1 MNALSDIFS
10 SCEPEQS
17 GLAKP
22 EIQKI
27 SKETIMTRLISRLPT
42 LMSAIIMLLACL
54 FLNSGTALGQ
64 ATSTGTV
71 VGVATDPT
79 GAVVQ
84 EAAIVLTDTATG
96 TKRTTITN
104 KDGAYVLMNVPPA
117 TYNISCTKS
126 GFEVDQINGEIVSVG
141 TQTTAN
147 FSMIV
152 GSQSTVV
159 EVQAAASDLQ
169 TINATIGDTV
179 NPLMMQSLPSVARD
193 VSTFATLQPGVT
205 PGGSVAGTVTD
216 QAVFQ
221 LDGGNN
227 SSDMDGSMLNYTG
240 AFGGNTSGVTS
251 IGAGSS
257 GVMPMPQDS
266 IEEFKVATSG
276 QTADFNN
283 SSGMQAQVVTKRGTN
298 HWHGTVYE
306 YYLDSNIGANTWQN
320 NFPTVKGGTTY
331 TPKPSNHYN
340 RFGAAAGGPVP
351 PSFLGGKTYLFAN
364 YEGFRFPNS
373 ATYER
378 AVPSASMMQGTVS
391 FANSA
396 GVLTA
401 YNLGTLDPRHV
412 GISPTVAKM
421 WSTQLPAGNDPGCTL
436 IAGARCDGVNTI
448 GYKANLA
455 IPQKSDFGVARL
467 DHDFGSK
474 WHFMTSYRYFKL
486 TKATN
491 NQVDI
496 GGVLGGKIGVPTA
509 LANRPQDPWYFVTG
523 LTTNIS
529 STFTNDFHYSYLRNV
544 WSWNDANAP
553 AQLSGLGGVLE
564 PFGEFSTTV
573 LAPYNV
579 DTQDIRTRFW
589 DGHDHFIRDDLTKL
603 KGNHL
608 VQFGGQYQHNFN
620 FHQRTDNGGGINF
633 TTTYQLGDSS
643 GGGLVNLSGLAA
655 AGVPT
660 SSTTNARIIDAVLG
674 IVTDSQTAYTRSGN
688 NLTLNPPLTPAQDQA
703 TIPYY
708 NLYAS
713 DTWHI
718 KPSLTINY
726 GLGWALEMPPVEKT
740 GKQVVLVDAADAP
753 VKAVD
758 YLAAR
763 KAAALIGQVY
773 NPQLG
778 FALVGNVGSGLKYP
792 YNPFYAA
799 FSPRVSAAWNPHFS
813 GDTFMGRIFG
823 QDATVIR
830 GGYGRVY
837 GRLNG
842 VGLVLTPLLGPGL
855 IQAVQCRTALSNGTC
870 GSVNPTDSTAF
881 RIGVDGNSAPLAAA
895 TQTLPQPLYPGYNGA
910 ATATSA
916 TLDPSFRPNDAD
928 SFNLTVQ
935 RQITRKMLIEV
946 GYIGRIIH
954 HEFEPLNINT
964 VPYMMSQGGQS
975 FASAYAAVETAW
987 GCATSAGLCSHNTT
1001 LATTGTTKIYP
1012 AVAPQAFFETSL
1024 APTGYCAGY
1033 ANCTTAVVQK
1043 EASRFGNQQ
1052 VFNLWSDLDNG
1063 GFNFARTMQ
1072 GTPIP
1077 GQTQFGANGQLGS
1090 GAGLTTS
1097 MGYGNYNA
1105 GFVTFKTTDYHGLT
1119 LQENFTWSKA
1129 LGTGA
1134 EAQATSSFTVND
1146 AFDLNKSYGVQP
1158 FNQKFI
1164 FNTFLVYQTP
1174 WYKNQ
1179 SSLVGRAAGGWTFSP
1194 IFTAGTGQPITCVT
1208 FGGAQA
1214 FGSADDLN
1222 YTNTEQCI
1230 FTSQYTGGY
1239 HTYRNVTGGVD
1250 PNGIKIGSA
1259 VAAPGPG
1266 SVNMFANPVS
1276 VYGQVRPAIL
1286 GIDTKNPGSGP
1297 ISGLPYWN
1305 MDMGIHKNVKIWE
1318 SASLQFSGVIT
1329 NIFNH
1334 NVFSNPGFS
1343 LATPA
1348 SFGVV
1353 TSQGNNPR
1361 SIEMGVRA
1369 NF

>member
-1 MNALSDIFS
+1 
-10 SCEPEQS
+10 
-17 GLAKP
+17 
-22 EIQKI
+22 
-27 SKETIMTRLISRLPT
+27 MTRPIFRFQT
-42 LMSAIIMLLACL
+42 LMVVITMLLASL
-54 FLNSGTALGQ
+54 FLNTGTVFGQ

-84 EAAIVLTDTATG
+84 DATILLTDTATG
-96 TKRTTITN
+96 AKRTTVTN
-104 KDGAYVLMNVPPA
+104 KDGAYVVMDVPPA

-141 TQTTAN
+141 SQTTAN
-147 FSMIV
+147 FSMVV

-169 TINATIGDTV
+169 TMNATIGDTV
-179 NPLMMQSLPSVARD
+179 SPLMITSLPSVARD

-240 AFGGNTSGVTS
+240 AFGGNTSGVSS

-283 SSGMQAQVVTKRGTN
+283 SSGMQAQVVTKRGGN

-306 YYLDSNIGANTWQN
+306 YYLDSNIGANSWQN

-340 RFGAAAGGPVP
+340 RFGAAAGGPIGP
-351 PSFLGGKTYLFAN
+351 TFLWGKTYFFAN

-378 AVPSASMMQGTVS
+378 AVPSPTLLQGIVT
-391 FANSA
+391 FPNAA
-396 GVLTA
+396 GVETQ
-401 YNLGTLDPRHV
+401 YNLKSVDPR
-412 GISPTVAKM
+412 GIGLNPTVAKM
-421 WSTQLPAGNDPGCTL
+421 WTTQLPAGNDPGCTL
-436 IAGARCDGVNTI
+436 IAGARCDSFNTI
-448 GYKANLA
+448 GYKANIGIA
-455 IPQKSDFGVARL
+455 QKSDFGVARL

-486 TKATN
+486 TKATT

-496 GGVLGGKIGVPTA
+496 GGVLGGAIGVPTA
-509 LANRPQDPWYFVTG
+509 LANRPQDPWYFVAG

-553 AQLSGLGGVLE
+553 AQLSGLGGALE

-589 DGHDHFIRDDLTKL
+589 DGHDHFLRDDLTKL

-608 VQFGGQYQHNFN
+608 VQFGGQFQHNFN

-643 GGGLVNLSGLAA
+643 GGGLVSLTGVAG
-655 AGVPT
+655 AGVPV
-660 SSTTNARIIDAVLG
+660 SSTTNARIIDAALG
-674 IVTDSQTAYTRSGN
+674 IVTDSQVAYTRSGN
-688 NLTLNPPLTPAQDQA
+688 NLSLNAPLTPAQDQA

-708 NLYAS
+708 NLYVS

-740 GKQVVLVDAADAP
+740 GKQVVLVDEADEP
-753 VKAVD
+753 IKTSD
-758 YLAAR
+758 FLAAR
-763 KAAALIGQVY
+763 QAAALKGQVY
-773 NPQLG
+773 NPQVG

-792 YNPFYAA
+792 YNPFYAS
-799 FSPRVSAAWNPHFS
+799 FSPRIAVAWNPHFS
-813 GDTFMGRIFG
+813 NDSFMGRVFG
-823 QDATVIR
+823 TDGSVIR

-870 GSVNPTDSTAF
+870 GSSNPNDTTAF
-881 RIGVDGNSAPLAAA
+881 RIGVDGNTAPLTAASA
-895 TQTLPQPLYPGYNGA
+895 TLPQPLYPGFNGA
-910 ATATSA
+910 ATASSA

-928 SFNLTVQ
+928 SFNLTIQ
-935 RQITRKMLIEV
+935 RQINRKMLIEV

-954 HEFEPLNINT
+954 HEFQPYNLNT
-964 VPYMMSQGGQS
+964 VPYMMSLGGQS
-975 FASAYAAVETAW
+975 FASAYAAIETAF
-987 GCATSAGLCSHNTT
+987 GCATSAGLCS
-1001 LATTGTTKIYP
+1001 ATTARATAKTPVYP
-1012 AVAPQAFFETSL
+1012 AVSPQAFFETAL
-1024 APTGYCAGY
+1024 AGTGYCAGY

-1043 EASRFGNQQ
+1043 EASHLGNQQ

-1063 GFNFARTMQ
+1063 GFNFARSME

-1090 GAGLTTS
+1090 GAGLTAST
-1097 MGYGNYNA
+1097 GYGNYNA
-1105 GFVTFKTTDYHGLT
+1105 GFVTFKTTDFRGLT
-1119 LQENFTWSKA
+1119 LQENFTYSKA

-1134 EAQATSSFTVND
+1134 EAQATSEYTPND
-1146 AFDLNKSYGVQP
+1146 AFDLGKSYGVQQ

-1179 SSLVGRAAGGWTFSP
+1179 SSLLGRVAGGWTFSP
-1194 IFTAGTGQPITCVT
+1194 IFTAGTGQPLNCTT
-1208 FGGAQA
+1208 FSGAQA
-1214 FGSADDLN
+1214 FGGADDLN
-1222 YTNTEQCI
+1222 YAATEQCI

-1239 HTYRNVTGGVD
+1239 QTHRGITGGVD
-1250 PNGIKIGSA
+1250 PNGIKVGTT
-1259 VAAPGPG
+1259 VAGPGPA
-1266 SVNMFANPVS
+1266 SVSMFSNPVA

-1286 GIDTKNPGSGP
+1286 GIDNRDSGNGP

-1305 MDMGIHKNVKIWE
+1305 MDMQIKKNVKIWE
-1318 SASLQFSGVIT
+1318 STGLEFSGVIT

-1353 TSQGNNPR
+1353 TSQGNSPR

>member
-1 MNALSDIFS
+1 
-10 SCEPEQS
+10 
-17 GLAKP
+17 
-22 EIQKI
+22 
-27 SKETIMTRLISRLPT
+27 MTRPIFRFQT
-42 LMSAIIMLLACL
+42 LMVVITMLLASL
-54 FLNSGTALGQ
+54 FLNTGTVFGQ

-84 EAAIVLTDTATG
+84 DATILLTDTATG
-96 TKRTTITN
+96 AKRTTITN
-104 KDGAYVLMNVPPA
+104 KDGAYVVMDVPPA

-141 TQTTAN
+141 SQTTAN
-147 FSMIV
+147 FSMVV

-169 TINATIGDTV
+169 TMNATIGDTV
-179 NPLMMQSLPSVARD
+179 NPLMITSLPSVARD

-240 AFGGNTSGVTS
+240 AFGGNTSGVSS

-283 SSGMQAQVVTKRGTN
+283 SSGMQAQVVTKRGGN

-306 YYLDSNIGANTWQN
+306 YYLDSNIGANSWQN

-340 RFGAAAGGPVP
+340 RFGAAAGGPIGP
-351 PSFLGGKTYLFAN
+351 TFLWGKTYFFAN

-378 AVPSASMMQGTVS
+378 AVPSPTLLQGIVT
-391 FANSA
+391 FPNAA
-396 GVLTA
+396 GVETQ
-401 YNLGTLDPRHV
+401 YNLKSVDPR
-412 GISPTVAKM
+412 GIGLNPTVAKM
-421 WSTQLPAGNDPGCTL
+421 WTTQLPAGNDPGCTL
-436 IAGARCDGVNTI
+436 IAGARCDSFNTI
-448 GYKANLA
+448 GYKANIGIA
-455 IPQKSDFGVARL
+455 QKSDFGVARL

-486 TKATN
+486 TKATT

-496 GGVLGGKIGVPTA
+496 GGVLGGAIGVPTA
-509 LANRPQDPWYFVTG
+509 LANRPQDPWYFVAG

-553 AQLSGLGGVLE
+553 AQLSGLGGALE

-589 DGHDHFIRDDLTKL
+589 DGHDHFLRDDLTKL

-608 VQFGGQYQHNFN
+608 VQFGGQFQHNYN

-643 GGGLVNLSGLAA
+643 GGGLVSLTGVAG
-655 AGVPT
+655 AGVPV
-660 SSTTNARIIDAVLG
+660 SSTTNARIIDAALG
-674 IVTDSQTAYTRSGN
+674 IVTDSQVAYTRSGN
-688 NLTLNPPLTPAQDQA
+688 NLSLNAPLTPAQDQA

-708 NLYAS
+708 NLYVS

-740 GKQVVLVDAADAP
+740 GKQVVLVDEADEPIKTA
-753 VKAVD
+753 D
-758 YLAAR
+758 FLAAR
-763 KAAALIGQVY
+763 QAAALKGQVY
-773 NPQLG
+773 NPQVG

-792 YNPFYAA
+792 YNPFYAS
-799 FSPRVSAAWNPHFS
+799 FSPRIAVAWNPHFS
-813 GDTFMGRIFG
+813 NDSFMGRVFG
-823 QDATVIR
+823 TDGSVIR

-870 GSVNPTDSTAF
+870 GSSNPNDSTAF
-881 RIGVDGNSAPLAAA
+881 RIGVDGNTAPLTAASA
-895 TQTLPQPLYPGYNGA
+895 TLPQPLYPGFNGA
-910 ATATSA
+910 ATASSA

-928 SFNLTVQ
+928 SFNLTIQ
-935 RQITRKMLIEV
+935 RQINRKMLVEV

-954 HEFEPLNINT
+954 HEFQPYNLNT
-964 VPYMMSQGGQS
+964 VPYMMSLGGQS
-975 FASAYAAVETAW
+975 FASAYAAIETAF
-987 GCATSAGLCSHNTT
+987 GCATSAGLCS
-1001 LATTGTTKIYP
+1001 ATTAKATAKTPVYP
-1012 AVAPQAFFETSL
+1012 AVSPQAFFETAL
-1024 APTGYCAGY
+1024 AGTGYCAGY

-1043 EASRFGNQQ
+1043 EASHLGNQQ

-1063 GFNFARTMQ
+1063 GFNFARSME

-1090 GAGLTTS
+1090 GAGLTAST
-1097 MGYGNYNA
+1097 GYGNYNA
-1105 GFVTFKTTDYHGLT
+1105 GFVTFKTTDFRGLT
-1119 LQENFTWSKA
+1119 LQENFTYSKA

-1134 EAQATSSFTVND
+1134 EAQATSEYTPND
-1146 AFDLNKSYGVQP
+1146 AFDLGKSYGVQQ

-1179 SSLVGRAAGGWTFSP
+1179 SSLLGRVAGGWTFSP
-1194 IFTAGTGQPITCVT
+1194 IFTAGTGQPLNCTT
-1208 FGGAQA
+1208 FSGAQA
-1214 FGSADDLN
+1214 FGGADDLN
-1222 YTNTEQCI
+1222 YAATEQCI

-1239 HTYRNVTGGVD
+1239 QTHRGVTGGVD
-1250 PNGIKIGSA
+1250 PNGIKVGTT
-1259 VAAPGPG
+1259 VAGPGPA
-1266 SVNMFANPVS
+1266 SVSMFSNPVA
-1276 VYGQVRPAIL
+1276 VWGQVRPAIL
-1286 GIDTKNPGSGP
+1286 GIDNRDSGNGP

-1318 SASLQFSGVIT
+1318 STSLAFSGVIT

-1343 LATPA
+1343 LATPG
-1348 SFGVV
+1348 SFGAV
-1353 TSQGNNPR
+1353 TSQGNSPR

>member
-1 MNALSDIFS
+1 
-10 SCEPEQS
+10 
-17 GLAKP
+17 
-22 EIQKI
+22 
-27 SKETIMTRLISRLPT
+27 MTRLTSLSRT
-42 LMSAIIMLLACL
+42 LTVVITLVLASVS
-54 FLNSGTALGQ
+54 LNIETAFGQ

-84 EAAIVLTDTATG
+84 DAVIVLTDTATG
-96 TKRTTITN
+96 AKRTTITN

-117 TYNISCTKS
+117 TYNVSCTKS
-126 GFEVDQINGEIVSVG
+126 GFEMDQINGETVSVG
-141 TQTTAN
+141 SQTTAN
-147 FSMIV
+147 FSMVV

-169 TINATIGDTV
+169 TMNATIGDTV
-179 NPLMMQSLPSVARD
+179 SPLMITALPSVARD

-240 AFGGNTSGVTS
+240 AFGGNTSGLTS

-266 IEEFKVATSG
+266 IQEFKVATSG

-283 SSGMQAQVVTKRGTN
+283 SSGMQAQVITKRGGN

-320 NFPTVKGGTTY
+320 NFPTVPGGTTY

-340 RFGAAAGGPVP
+340 RFGAAAGGPVLP
-351 PSFLGGKTYLFAN
+351 TYLGGKTYFFAN

-378 AVPSASMMQGTVS
+378 AVPSPNMRLGIVNFNGT
-391 FANSA
+391 N
-396 GVLTA
+396 
-401 YNLGTLDPRHV
+401 YNLKNFDPR
-412 GISPTVAKM
+412 GIGINPTVAQM
-421 WSTQLPAGNDPGCTL
+421 WNTQLPPGNDPGCTL
-436 IAGARCDGVNTI
+436 IAGARCDSVNTI
-448 GYKANLA
+448 GYKANVA
-455 IPQKSDFGVARL
+455 IAQKSDFGVARL

-486 TKATN
+486 AKATT

-496 GGVLGGKIGVPTA
+496 GGVLGGKLGTPTA
-509 LANRPQDPWYFVTG
+509 LANRPQDPWYFVAG
-523 LTTNIS
+523 LTTNIN
-529 STFTNDFHYSYLRNV
+529 STWTNDFHYSYLRNV
-544 WSWNDANAP
+544 WSWNDSNAP
-553 AQLSGLGGVLE
+553 AQLPNLGGVLE

-589 DGHDHFIRDDLTKL
+589 DGHDHFLRDDVTKL

-643 GGGLVNLSGLAA
+643 GGGLVNLSGLQA
-655 AGVPT
+655 AGVPAT
-660 SSTTNARIIDAVLG
+660 GTTNTRIIDAVLG
-674 IVTDSQTAYTRSGN
+674 IVTDSQVAYTRSGN
-688 NLTLNPPLTPAQDQA
+688 NLTLNAPLTPAQDQA

-740 GKQVVLVDAADAP
+740 GKQVVLVDAADEPIKTA
-753 VKAVD
+753 D

-763 KAAALIGQVY
+763 QAAALKGQVY
-773 NPQLG
+773 NPQVG

-792 YNPFYAA
+792 YNPFYAS
-799 FSPRVSAAWNPHFS
+799 FSPRIAVAWNPHFS
-813 GDTFMGRIFG
+813 NDSFMGRVFG
-823 QDATVIR
+823 TDATVIR

-855 IQAVQCRTALSNGTC
+855 IQAVQCRTAMKDGTC
-870 GSVNPTDSTAF
+870 GSSNPTDSTAF
-881 RIGVDGNSAPLAAA
+881 RIGVDGNTAPLAVA

-935 RQITRKMLIEV
+935 RQINRKMLIEV

-954 HEFEPLNINT
+954 HEFQPISLNT
-964 VPYMMSQGGQS
+964 VPYMMSLGGQS
-975 FASAYAAVETAW
+975 FASAYAAAETAF
-987 GCATSAGLCSHNTT
+987 GCATSAGLCS
-1001 LATTGTTKIYP
+1001 ATTTAATAKTPVYP
-1012 AVAPQAFFETSL
+1012 AVSPQAFFETAL
-1024 APTGYCAGY
+1024 AGTGYCNGY
-1033 ANCTTAVVQK
+1033 ANCTTAVVHK
-1043 EASRFGNQQ
+1043 EASHLGNQQ

-1063 GFNFARTMQ
+1063 GFNFARSMQ

-1077 GQTQFGANGQLGS
+1077 GQASGGNGQLGS
-1090 GAGLTTS
+1090 GSGLTTS
-1097 MGYGNYNA
+1097 TGYGNYNA
-1105 GFVTFKTTDYHGLT
+1105 GFVTFKTTDFRGLT

-1134 EAQATSSFTVND
+1134 EAQATSSYTPND
-1146 AFDLNKSYGVQP
+1146 AFDLGKSYGVQT

-1164 FNTFLVYQTP
+1164 FNTFLVYETP

-1179 SSLVGRAAGGWTFSP
+1179 ATLLGRVAGGWTVSP

-1208 FGGAQA
+1208 PSGAQA
-1214 FGSADDLN
+1214 FGGADDLN
-1222 YTNTEQCI
+1222 FTTTEQCI
-1230 FTSQYTGGY
+1230 FTSSYTGGY
-1239 HTYRNVTGGVD
+1239 HTHRGVTGGLD
-1250 PNGIKIGSA
+1250 PNGIKVGTS
-1259 VAAPGPG
+1259 VAGPGPA
-1266 SVNMFANPVS
+1266 SVNMFSNPIA

-1286 GIDTKNPGSGP
+1286 GIDQRDSGNGP

-1318 SASLQFSGVIT
+1318 STSLAFSGVIT

>member
-1 MNALSDIFS
+1 
-10 SCEPEQS
+10 
-17 GLAKP
+17 
-22 EIQKI
+22 
-27 SKETIMTRLISRLPT
+27 
-42 LMSAIIMLLACL
+42 MLLASV
-54 FLNSGTALGQ
+54 FLNVRPAFAQ

-71 VGVATDPT
+71 TGVATDAT
-79 GAVVQ
+79 GAVIAD
-84 EAAIVLTDTATG
+84 AAITMTDTVNG
-96 TKRTTITN
+96 TKRTTTTN
-104 KDGAYVLMNVPPA
+104 KDGQYVLVNVPPA
-117 TYNISCTKS
+117 TYNITCTKA
-126 GFEVDQINGEIVSVG
+126 GFQVDQIVGQAVSVG

-147 FSMIV
+147 FSMVV
-152 GSQSTVV
+152 GSQTTVV

-169 TINATIGDTV
+169 TMNATIGDTV
-179 NPLMMQSLPSVARD
+179 NPLEITSLPSVARD

-240 AFGGNTSGVTS
+240 AFGGNTSGVTA

-266 IEEFKVATSG
+266 VEEFKVATSG

-283 SSGMQAQVVTKRGTN
+283 SSGMQVQVVTKRGTN
-298 HWHGTVYE
+298 TWHGTVYE

-320 NFPTVKGGTTY
+320 NHPTVVWGTTY
-331 TPKPSNHYN
+331 TAKPSNHYN
-340 RFGAAAGGPVP
+340 RFGAAAGGPIAP
-351 PSFLGGKTYLFAN
+351 PLLGGKTYFFAN

-378 AVPSASMMQGTVS
+378 AVPSPLMLAGNVS
-391 FANSA
+391 FLNSA
-396 GVLTA
+396 GVQTV
-401 YNLGTLDPRHV
+401 YNLKTVDPR
-412 GISPTVAKM
+412 GIGLNPTVAKM
-421 WSTQLPAGNDPGCTL
+421 WSTQLPAGNDTSCAG

-448 GYKANLA
+448 GYRANVA

-486 TKATN
+486 INTTT

-496 GGVLGGKIGVPTA
+496 GGVLGGKLGTPTA
-509 LANRPQDPWYFVTG
+509 LAARPQDPWYFVAG

-529 STFTNDFHYSYLRNV
+529 STFTNDLHYSYLRNV

-553 AQLSGLGGVLE
+553 AQLSGLGGALE

-573 LAPYNV
+573 LSPYNV

-589 DGHDHFIRDDLTKL
+589 DGHDHFVRDDLTKL

-643 GGGLVNLSGLAA
+643 GGGLVALTGLQA
-655 AGVPT
+655 AGVPAT
-660 SSTTNARIIDAVLG
+660 GTTNTRILDAALG
-674 IVTDSQTAYTRSGN
+674 IVTDSQVAYTRSGN
-688 NLTLNPPLTPAQDQA
+688 NLSLNAPLTPAQDQA

-718 KPSLTINY
+718 KPNLTINY

-740 GKQVVLVDAADAP
+740 GKQVVLVDSADEP
-753 VKAVD
+753 IKTLD
-758 YLAAR
+758 FLAAR
-763 KAAALIGQVY
+763 KAAALNGQVY
-773 NPQLG
+773 NPEVG
-778 FALVGNVGSGLKYP
+778 FALVGNVGNGLKYP
-792 YNPFYAA
+792 YNPFYGA
-799 FSPRVSAAWNPHFS
+799 FSPRISAAWNPHFS
-813 GDTFMGRIFG
+813 NDSFMARIFG
-823 QDATVIR
+823 TDATVIR

-855 IQAVQCRTALSNGTC
+855 IQAVQCRTANMNGTC
-870 GSVNPTDSTAF
+870 ASTNPTDSNAF
-881 RIGVDGNSAPLAAA
+881 RIGVDGSSAPLTAASA
-895 TQTLPQPLYPGYNGA
+895 TLPQPLYPGYNGA
-910 ATATSA
+910 ATASSA
-916 TLDPSFRPNDAD
+916 TLDPNFRPNVAD

-935 RQITRKMLIEV
+935 RQINRKMLIEV
-946 GYIGRIIH
+946 GYIGRLIH
-954 HEFEPLNINT
+954 NEFQPYNLNT
-964 VPYMMSQGGQS
+964 VPYMMSLGGQS
-975 FASAYAAVETAW
+975 FASAYAAVETAF
-987 GCATSAGLCSHNTT
+987 GCATSAGLCS
-1001 LATTGTTKIYP
+1001 ATTGAATAKVPVYP
-1012 AVAPQAFFETSL
+1012 TVSPQAFFETAL
-1024 APTGYCAGY
+1024 AGTGYCTGF
-1033 ANCTTAVVQK
+1033 ANCTTAVVHKQ
-1043 EASRFGNQQ
+1043 ASAFGNQQ
-1052 VFNLWSDLDNG
+1052 VFNLWSALDNG
-1063 GFNFARTMQ
+1063 GFNFARSME

-1077 GQTQFGANGQLGS
+1077 GGGVGANGQLGS
-1090 GAGLTTS
+1090 GAGLSAST
-1097 MGYGNYNA
+1097 GYGNYNA
-1105 GFVTFKTTDYHGLT
+1105 GFITFKTTDWHGLT
-1119 LQENFTWSKA
+1119 LQENFTYSKA

-1134 EAQATSSFTVND
+1134 EAQATSEYTPND
-1146 AFDLNKSYGVQP
+1146 AFDLGKSYGVQD

-1179 SSLVGRAAGGWTFSP
+1179 SSLLGRAAGGWTFSP
-1194 IFTAGTGQPITCVT
+1194 IFTAGTGQPLVCTT
-1208 FGGAQA
+1208 FSGAQA
-1214 FGSADDLN
+1214 FGGADDLN
-1222 YTNTEQCI
+1222 YAATEQCI
-1230 FTSQYTGGY
+1230 FTSTYTGGY
-1239 HTYRNVTGGVD
+1239 QTHRGVTGGTD
-1250 PNGIKIGSA
+1250 PNGIKVGTT

-1266 SVNMFANPVS
+1266 SVNMFSNPVA

-1286 GIDTKNPGSGP
+1286 GIDNRDSGNGP

-1318 SASLQFSGVIT
+1318 HTSLAFSGVIT

-1343 LATPA
+1343 IATPG

-1353 TSQGNNPR
+1353 TSQGNKPR
-1361 SIEMGVRA
+1361 QIEMGLRA
-1369 NF
+1369 SF

>member
-1 MNALSDIFS
+1 
-10 SCEPEQS
+10 
-17 GLAKP
+17 
-22 EIQKI
+22 
-27 SKETIMTRLISRLPT
+27 MTRLISRLQLT
-42 LMSAIIMLLACL
+42 VAITMLLASV
-54 FLNSGTALGQ
+54 FLSIGIAFGQ

-71 VGVATDPT
+71 VGVATDAT

-84 EAAIVLTDTATG
+84 DATVALTDAALG
-96 TKRTTITN
+96 TKRTTVTN
-104 KDGAYVLMNVPPA
+104 KNGQYVLVNVPPG

-126 GFEVDQINGEIVSVG
+126 GFQVDQINGETVSVG

-147 FSMIV
+147 FSMTV

-179 NPLMMQSLPSVARD
+179 NPLMISALPSVARD

-205 PGGSVAGTVTD
+205 PNGSVAGTVTD

-227 SSDMDGSMLNYTG
+227 SSDMDGSMRNYTG
-240 AFGGNTSGVTS
+240 AFGGNTSGVSS
-251 IGAGSS
+251 IGNGSS

-266 IEEFKVATSG
+266 VEEFKVATAG

-283 SSGMQAQVVTKRGTN
+283 SSGMQAQVVTKRGGN

-306 YYLDSNIGANTWQN
+306 YYLDSNIGANTWSN
-320 NFPTVKGGTTY
+320 NLTH

-340 RFGAAAGGPVP
+340 RFGAAAGGPIL
-351 PSFLGGKTYLFAN
+351 PSYLGGRTYFFAN

-378 AVPSASMMQGTVS
+378 AVPSANMRLGIVN
-391 FANSA
+391 FN
-396 GVLTA
+396 GKN
-401 YNLGTLDPRHV
+401 YNLNTLDPR
-412 GISPTVAKM
+412 GIGINPVVAKM
-421 WSTQLPAGNDPGCTL
+421 WNTQLPAGNDTACSG
-436 IAGARCDGVNTI
+436 ISGARCDGVNTI
-448 GYKANLA
+448 GYKANIA

-467 DHDFGSK
+467 DHDFGAK

-486 TKATN
+486 TKATT

-496 GGVLGGKIGVPTA
+496 GGVLGGKIGVPNA
-509 LANRPQDPWYFVTG
+509 LASRPQDPWYFVAG

-544 WSWNDANAP
+544 WSWDDSNAP
-553 AQLSGLGGVLE
+553 AQLSGLGGALE
-564 PFGEFSTTV
+564 PFGEYSTTV
-573 LAPYNV
+573 LSPYNV
-579 DTQDIRTRFW
+579 DTQNVRTRFW

-643 GGGLVNLSGLAA
+643 GGGLVSLPGLAA

-688 NLTLNPPLTPAQDQA
+688 SLTLNAPLTPAQDQA

-740 GKQVVLVDAADAP
+740 GKQVVLVDGADEPIKSA
-753 VKAVD
+753 D
-758 YLAAR
+758 FLAAR
-763 KAAALIGQVY
+763 KAAALNGQVY
-773 NPQLG
+773 NPQVG
-778 FALVGNVGSGLKYP
+778 FALVGNVGNGLKYP

-799 FSPRVSAAWNPHFS
+799 FSPRISAAWNPHFS
-813 GDTFMGRIFG
+813 NDSFMGRVFG

-855 IQAVQCRTALSNGTC
+855 IQAVQCRTAMKNGTC
-870 GSVNPTDSTAF
+870 GSSNPTDSTAF

-895 TQTLPQPLYPGYNGA
+895 TPTLPQPLYPGYNGA

-928 SFNLTVQ
+928 SFNLTIQ
-935 RQITRKMLIEV
+935 RQINRKMLIEV
-946 GYIGRIIH
+946 GYIGRLIH
-954 HEFEPLNINT
+954 HEFQPTSINV
-964 VPYMMSQGGQS
+964 VPYMMSLGGQS
-975 FASAYAAVETAW
+975 FASAYAAIETAW
-987 GCATSAGLCSHNTT
+987 GCATSAGLCS
-1001 LATTGTTKIYP
+1001 ATTTRATAKTPVYP
-1012 AVAPQAFFETSL
+1012 AVSPQAFFETAL
-1024 APTGYCAGY
+1024 AGTGYCSGY
-1033 ANCTTAVVQK
+1033 ANCTTAVVHK
-1043 EASRFGNQQ
+1043 EASHLGNQQ

-1063 GFNFARTMQ
+1063 GFNFARSMQ

-1077 GQTQFGANGQLGS
+1077 GQTLGGNGQLGS
-1090 GAGLTTS
+1090 GAGLTAST
-1097 MGYGNYNA
+1097 GYGNYNA
-1105 GFVTFKTTDYHGLT
+1105 GFVTFKTTGFYGLT
-1119 LQENFTWSKA
+1119 LQENFTYSKA

-1134 EAQATSSFTVND
+1134 YAQASSSYTPND

-1158 FNQKFI
+1158 FNQKFL

-1179 SSLVGRAAGGWTFSP
+1179 SSLLGRAAGGWTISP
-1194 IFTAGTGQPITCVT
+1194 IFTAGTGQPITCTT
-1208 FGGAQA
+1208 FGSSQA
-1214 FGSADDLN
+1214 FGGADDLN
-1222 YTNTEQCI
+1222 FSGTEQCV

-1239 HTYRNVTGGVD
+1239 HTNRKVAGGLD
-1250 PNGIKIGSA
+1250 PNGIKVGTA
-1259 VAAPGPG
+1259 VAGPG
-1266 SVNMFANPVS
+1266 AASVNMFSNPIA

-1318 SASLQFSGVIT
+1318 STSLEFSGVIT

-1343 LATPA
+1343 LATPG
-1348 SFGVV
+1348 SFGVI
-1353 TSQGNNPR
+1353 TSQGNSPR

>member
-1 MNALSDIFS
+1 
-10 SCEPEQS
+10 
-17 GLAKP
+17 
-22 EIQKI
+22 
-27 SKETIMTRLISRLPT
+27 MTRPIFRFQT
-42 LMSAIIMLLACL
+42 LMVVITMLLASL
-54 FLNSGTALGQ
+54 FLNTGTVFGQ

-84 EAAIVLTDTATG
+84 DATILLTDTATG
-96 TKRTTITN
+96 AKRTTITN
-104 KDGAYVLMNVPPA
+104 KDGAYVVMDVPPA

-141 TQTTAN
+141 SQTTAN
-147 FSMIV
+147 FSMVV

-169 TINATIGDTV
+169 TMNATIGDTV
-179 NPLMMQSLPSVARD
+179 NPLMITSLPSVARD

-240 AFGGNTSGVTS
+240 AFGGNTSGVSS

-283 SSGMQAQVVTKRGTN
+283 SSGMQAQVVTKRGGN
-298 HWHGTVYE
+298 RWHGTVYE
-306 YYLDSNIGANTWQN
+306 YYLDSNIGANSWQN

-340 RFGAAAGGPVP
+340 RFGAAAGGPIGP
-351 PSFLGGKTYLFAN
+351 TFLWGKTYFFAN

-378 AVPSASMMQGTVS
+378 AVPSPTLLQGIVT
-391 FANSA
+391 FPNAA
-396 GVLTA
+396 GVETQ
-401 YNLGTLDPRHV
+401 YNLKSVDPR
-412 GISPTVAKM
+412 GIGLNPTVAKM
-421 WSTQLPAGNDPGCTL
+421 WTTQLPAGNDPGCTL
-436 IAGARCDGVNTI
+436 IAGARCDSFNTI
-448 GYKANLA
+448 GYKANIGIA
-455 IPQKSDFGVARL
+455 QKSDFGVARL

-486 TKATN
+486 TKATT

-496 GGVLGGKIGVPTA
+496 GGVLGGAIGVPTA
-509 LANRPQDPWYFVTG
+509 LANRPQDPWYFVAG

-553 AQLSGLGGVLE
+553 AQLSGLGGALE

-589 DGHDHFIRDDLTKL
+589 DGHDHFLRDDLTKL

-608 VQFGGQYQHNFN
+608 VQFGGQFQHNYN

-643 GGGLVNLSGLAA
+643 GGGLVSLTGVAG
-655 AGVPT
+655 AGVPV
-660 SSTTNARIIDAVLG
+660 SSTTNARIIDAALG
-674 IVTDSQTAYTRSGN
+674 IVTDSQVAYTRSGN
-688 NLTLNPPLTPAQDQA
+688 NLSLNAPLTPAQDQA

-708 NLYAS
+708 NLYVS

-740 GKQVVLVDAADAP
+740 GKQVVLVDEADEPIKTA
-753 VKAVD
+753 D
-758 YLAAR
+758 FLAAR
-763 KAAALIGQVY
+763 QAAALKGQVY
-773 NPQLG
+773 NPQVG

-792 YNPFYAA
+792 YNPFYAS
-799 FSPRVSAAWNPHFS
+799 FSPRIAVAWNPHFS
-813 GDTFMGRIFG
+813 NDSFMGRVFG
-823 QDATVIR
+823 TDGSVIR

-870 GSVNPTDSTAF
+870 GSSNPNDSTAF
-881 RIGVDGNSAPLAAA
+881 RIGIDGNTAPLTAASA
-895 TQTLPQPLYPGYNGA
+895 TLPQPLYPGFNGA
-910 ATATSA
+910 ATASSA

-928 SFNLTVQ
+928 SFNLTIQ
-935 RQITRKMLIEV
+935 RQINRKMLVEV

-954 HEFEPLNINT
+954 HEFQPYNLNT
-964 VPYMMSQGGQS
+964 VPYMMSLGGQS
-975 FASAYAAVETAW
+975 FASAYAAIETAF
-987 GCATSAGLCSHNTT
+987 GCATSAGLCS
-1001 LATTGTTKIYP
+1001 ATTAKATAKTPVYP
-1012 AVAPQAFFETSL
+1012 AVSPQAFFETAL
-1024 APTGYCAGY
+1024 AGTGYCAGY

-1043 EASRFGNQQ
+1043 EASHLGNQQ

-1063 GFNFARTMQ
+1063 GFNFARSME

-1090 GAGLTTS
+1090 GAGLTAST
-1097 MGYGNYNA
+1097 GYGNYNA
-1105 GFVTFKTTDYHGLT
+1105 GFVTFKTTDFRGLT
-1119 LQENFTWSKA
+1119 LQENFTYSKA

-1134 EAQATSSFTVND
+1134 EAQATSEYTPND
-1146 AFDLNKSYGVQP
+1146 AFDLGKSYGVQQ

-1179 SSLVGRAAGGWTFSP
+1179 SSLLGRVAGGWTFSP
-1194 IFTAGTGQPITCVT
+1194 IFTAGTGQPLNCTT
-1208 FGGAQA
+1208 FSGAQA
-1214 FGSADDLN
+1214 FGGADDLN
-1222 YTNTEQCI
+1222 YAATEQCI

-1239 HTYRNVTGGVD
+1239 QTHRGITGGVD
-1250 PNGIKIGSA
+1250 PNGIKVGTT
-1259 VAAPGPG
+1259 VAGPGPA
-1266 SVNMFANPVS
+1266 SVSMFSNPVA
-1276 VYGQVRPAIL
+1276 VWGQVRPAIL
-1286 GIDTKNPGSGP
+1286 GIDNRDSGNGP

-1318 SASLQFSGVIT
+1318 STSLAFSGVIT

-1343 LATPA
+1343 LATPG
-1348 SFGVV
+1348 SFGAV
-1353 TSQGNNPR
+1353 TSQGNSPR

>member
-1 MNALSDIFS
+1 
-10 SCEPEQS
+10 
-17 GLAKP
+17 
-22 EIQKI
+22 
-27 SKETIMTRLISRLPT
+27 MTRPIFRFQT
-42 LMSAIIMLLACL
+42 LMVVITMLLASL
-54 FLNSGTALGQ
+54 FLNTGTVFGQ

-84 EAAIVLTDTATG
+84 DATILLTDTATG
-96 TKRTTITN
+96 AKRTTITN
-104 KDGAYVLMNVPPA
+104 KDGAYVVMDVPPA

-141 TQTTAN
+141 SQTTAN
-147 FSMIV
+147 FSMVV

-169 TINATIGDTV
+169 TMNATIGDTV
-179 NPLMMQSLPSVARD
+179 NPLMITSLPSVARD

-240 AFGGNTSGVTS
+240 AFGGNTSGVSS

-283 SSGMQAQVVTKRGTN
+283 SSGMQAQVVTKRGGN
-298 HWHGTVYE
+298 RWHGTVYE
-306 YYLDSNIGANTWQN
+306 YYLDSNIGANSWQN

-340 RFGAAAGGPVP
+340 RFGAAAGGPIGP
-351 PSFLGGKTYLFAN
+351 TFLWGKTYFFAN

-378 AVPSASMMQGTVS
+378 AVPSPTLLQGIVT
-391 FANSA
+391 FPNAA
-396 GVLTA
+396 GVETQ
-401 YNLGTLDPRHV
+401 YNLKSVDPR
-412 GISPTVAKM
+412 GFGLNPTVAKM
-421 WSTQLPAGNDPGCTL
+421 WTTQLPAGNDPGCTL
-436 IAGARCDGVNTI
+436 IAGARCDSFNTI
-448 GYKANLA
+448 GYKANIGIA
-455 IPQKSDFGVARL
+455 QKSDFGVARL

-486 TKATN
+486 TKATT

-496 GGVLGGKIGVPTA
+496 GGVLGGAIGVPTA
-509 LANRPQDPWYFVTG
+509 LANRPQDPWYFVAG

-553 AQLSGLGGVLE
+553 AQLSGLGGALE

-589 DGHDHFIRDDLTKL
+589 DGHDHFLRDDLTKL

-608 VQFGGQYQHNFN
+608 VQFGGQFQHNYN

-643 GGGLVNLSGLAA
+643 GGGLVSLTGVAG
-655 AGVPT
+655 AGVPV
-660 SSTTNARIIDAVLG
+660 SSTTNARIIDAALG
-674 IVTDSQTAYTRSGN
+674 IVTDSQVAYTRSGN
-688 NLTLNPPLTPAQDQA
+688 NLSLNAPLTPAQDQA

-708 NLYAS
+708 NLYVS

-740 GKQVVLVDAADAP
+740 GKQVVLVDEADEPIKTA
-753 VKAVD
+753 D
-758 YLAAR
+758 FLAAR
-763 KAAALIGQVY
+763 QAAALKGQVY
-773 NPQLG
+773 NPQVG

-792 YNPFYAA
+792 YNPFYAS
-799 FSPRVSAAWNPHFS
+799 FSPRIAVAWNPHFS
-813 GDTFMGRIFG
+813 NDSFMGRVFG
-823 QDATVIR
+823 TDGSVIR

-870 GSVNPTDSTAF
+870 GSSNPNDSTAF
-881 RIGVDGNSAPLAAA
+881 RIGIDGNTAPLTAASA
-895 TQTLPQPLYPGYNGA
+895 TLPQPLYPGFNGA
-910 ATATSA
+910 ATASSA

-928 SFNLTVQ
+928 SFNLTIQ
-935 RQITRKMLIEV
+935 RQINRKMLVEV

-954 HEFEPLNINT
+954 HEFQPYNLNT
-964 VPYMMSQGGQS
+964 VPYMMSLGGQS
-975 FASAYAAVETAW
+975 FASAYAAIETAF
-987 GCATSAGLCSHNTT
+987 GCATSAGLCS
-1001 LATTGTTKIYP
+1001 ATTAKATAKTPVYP
-1012 AVAPQAFFETSL
+1012 AVSPQAFFETAL
-1024 APTGYCAGY
+1024 AGTGYCAGY

-1043 EASRFGNQQ
+1043 EASHLGNQQ

-1063 GFNFARTMQ
+1063 GFNFARSME

-1090 GAGLTTS
+1090 GAGLTAST
-1097 MGYGNYNA
+1097 GYGNYNA
-1105 GFVTFKTTDYHGLT
+1105 GFVTFKTTDFRGLT
-1119 LQENFTWSKA
+1119 LQENFTYSKA

-1134 EAQATSSFTVND
+1134 EAQATSEYTPND
-1146 AFDLNKSYGVQP
+1146 AFDLGKSYGVQQ

-1179 SSLVGRAAGGWTFSP
+1179 SSLLGRVAGGWTFSP
-1194 IFTAGTGQPITCVT
+1194 IFTAGTGQPLNCTT
-1208 FGGAQA
+1208 FSGAQA
-1214 FGSADDLN
+1214 FGGADDLN
-1222 YTNTEQCI
+1222 YAATEQCI

-1239 HTYRNVTGGVD
+1239 QTHRGVTGGVD
-1250 PNGIKIGSA
+1250 PNGIKVGTT
-1259 VAAPGPG
+1259 VAGPGPA
-1266 SVNMFANPVS
+1266 SVSMFSNPVA
-1276 VYGQVRPAIL
+1276 VWGQVRPAIL
-1286 GIDTKNPGSGP
+1286 GIDNRDSGNGP

-1318 SASLQFSGVIT
+1318 STSLAFSGVIT

-1343 LATPA
+1343 LATPG
-1348 SFGVV
+1348 SFGAV
-1353 TSQGNNPR
+1353 TSQGNSPR

>member
-1 MNALSDIFS
+1 
-10 SCEPEQS
+10 
-17 GLAKP
+17 
-22 EIQKI
+22 
-27 SKETIMTRLISRLPT
+27 MTRPISRFQT
-42 LMSAIIMLLACL
+42 LMVVTTMLLASL
-54 FLNSGTALGQ
+54 FLNTATVFGQ
-64 ATSTGTV
+64 GTSTGTV

-84 EAAIVLTDTATG
+84 DATILLTDTATG
-96 TKRTTITN
+96 TKRTTVTN
-104 KDGAYVLMNVPPA
+104 KDGAYVVMDVPPA

-141 TQTTAN
+141 SQTTAN
-147 FSMIV
+147 FSMVV

-169 TINATIGDTV
+169 TMNATIGDTV
-179 NPLMMQSLPSVARD
+179 NPLMITSLPSVARD

-240 AFGGNTSGVTS
+240 AFGGNTSGVSS

-283 SSGMQAQVVTKRGTN
+283 SSGMQAQVVTKRGGN

-306 YYLDSNIGANTWQN
+306 YYLDSNIGANSWQN

-340 RFGAAAGGPVP
+340 RFGAAAGGPIGP
-351 PSFLGGKTYLFAN
+351 TFLWGKTYFFAN

-378 AVPSASMMQGTVS
+378 AVPSPTLLQGIVT
-391 FANSA
+391 FPNAA
-396 GVLTA
+396 GVETQ
-401 YNLGTLDPRHV
+401 YNLKSVDPR
-412 GISPTVAKM
+412 GFGLNPTVAKM
-421 WSTQLPAGNDPGCTL
+421 WTTQLPAGNDPGCTL
-436 IAGARCDGVNTI
+436 IAGARCDSFNTI
-448 GYKANLA
+448 GYKANIGIA
-455 IPQKSDFGVARL
+455 QKSDFGVARL

-486 TKATN
+486 TKATT

-496 GGVLGGKIGVPTA
+496 GGVLGGAIGVPTA
-509 LANRPQDPWYFVTG
+509 LANRPQDPWYFVAG

-553 AQLSGLGGVLE
+553 AQISGLGGALE

-589 DGHDHFIRDDLTKL
+589 DGHDHFLRDDLTKL

-608 VQFGGQYQHNFN
+608 VQFGGQYQHNYN

-643 GGGLVNLSGLAA
+643 GGGLVSLPGVAG
-655 AGVPT
+655 AGVPV
-660 SSTTNARIIDAVLG
+660 SSTTNARIIDAALG
-674 IVTDSQTAYTRSGN
+674 IVTDSQVAYTRSGN
-688 NLTLNPPLTPAQDQA
+688 NLSLNAPLTPAQDQA

-708 NLYAS
+708 NLYVS

-740 GKQVVLVDAADAP
+740 GKQVVLVDEADEP
-753 VKAVD
+753 IKTSD
-758 YLAAR
+758 FLAAR
-763 KAAALIGQVY
+763 QAAALKGQVY
-773 NPQLG
+773 NPQVG

-792 YNPFYAA
+792 YNPFYAS
-799 FSPRVSAAWNPHFS
+799 FSPRIAVAWNPHFS
-813 GDTFMGRIFG
+813 NDNFMGRVFG
-823 QDATVIR
+823 TDATVIR

-870 GSVNPTDSTAF
+870 GSSNPTDSTAF
-881 RIGVDGNSAPLAAA
+881 RIGIDGNTAPLTAASA
-895 TQTLPQPLYPGYNGA
+895 TLPQPLYPGFNGA
-910 ATATSA
+910 ATASSA

-928 SFNLTVQ
+928 SFNLTIQ
-935 RQITRKMLIEV
+935 RQINRKMLIEV

-954 HEFEPLNINT
+954 HEFQPYNLNT
-964 VPYMMSQGGQS
+964 VPYMMSLGGQS
-975 FASAYAAVETAW
+975 FASAYAAIETAF
-987 GCATSAGLCSHNTT
+987 GCATSAGLCS
-1001 LATTGTTKIYP
+1001 ATTAKATAKTPVYP
-1012 AVAPQAFFETSL
+1012 AVSPQAFFETAL
-1024 APTGYCAGY
+1024 AGTGYCAGY

-1043 EASRFGNQQ
+1043 EASHLGNQQ

-1063 GFNFARTMQ
+1063 GFNFARSME

-1090 GAGLTTS
+1090 GAGLSAST
-1097 MGYGNYNA
+1097 GYGNYNA
-1105 GFVTFKTTDYHGLT
+1105 GFITFKTTDFRGLT
-1119 LQENFTWSKA
+1119 LQENFTYSKA

-1134 EAQATSSFTVND
+1134 EAQATSEYTPND
-1146 AFDLNKSYGVQP
+1146 AFDLGKSYGVQQ

-1179 SSLVGRAAGGWTFSP
+1179 SSLLGRVAGGWTFSP
-1194 IFTAGTGQPITCVT
+1194 IFTAGTGQPLNCTT
-1208 FGGAQA
+1208 FSGAQA
-1214 FGSADDLN
+1214 FGGADDLN
-1222 YTNTEQCI
+1222 YAATEQCI

-1239 HTYRNVTGGVD
+1239 QTHRGITGGVD
-1250 PNGIKIGSA
+1250 PNGIKVGTT
-1259 VAAPGPG
+1259 VAGPGPA
-1266 SVNMFANPVS
+1266 SVSMFSNPVA
-1276 VYGQVRPAIL
+1276 VWGQVRPAIL
-1286 GIDTKNPGSGP
+1286 GIDNRDSGNGP

-1318 SASLQFSGVIT
+1318 STSLAFSGVIT

-1343 LATPA
+1343 LATPG
-1348 SFGVV
+1348 SFGAV

>member
-1 MNALSDIFS
+1 
-10 SCEPEQS
+10 
-17 GLAKP
+17 
-22 EIQKI
+22 
-27 SKETIMTRLISRLPT
+27 MTRPIFRFQT
-42 LMSAIIMLLACL
+42 LMVVITMLLASL
-54 FLNSGTALGQ
+54 FLNTGTVFGQ

-84 EAAIVLTDTATG
+84 DATILLTDTATG
-96 TKRTTITN
+96 AKRTTVTN
-104 KDGAYVLMNVPPA
+104 KDGAYVVMDVPPA

-141 TQTTAN
+141 SQTTAN
-147 FSMIV
+147 FSMVV

-169 TINATIGDTV
+169 TMNATIGDTV
-179 NPLMMQSLPSVARD
+179 SPLMITSLPSVARD

-240 AFGGNTSGVTS
+240 AFGGNTSGVSS
-251 IGAGSS
+251 IGAGSF

-283 SSGMQAQVVTKRGTN
+283 SSGMQAQVVTKRGGN

-306 YYLDSNIGANTWQN
+306 YYLDSNIGANSWQN

-340 RFGAAAGGPVP
+340 RFGAAAGGPIGP
-351 PSFLGGKTYLFAN
+351 TFLWGKTYFFAN

-378 AVPSASMMQGTVS
+378 AVPSPTLLQGIVT
-391 FANSA
+391 FPNAA
-396 GVLTA
+396 GVETQ
-401 YNLGTLDPRHV
+401 YNLKSVDPR
-412 GISPTVAKM
+412 GIGLNPTVAKM
-421 WSTQLPAGNDPGCTL
+421 WTTQLPAGNDPGCTL
-436 IAGARCDGVNTI
+436 IAGARCDSFNTI
-448 GYKANLA
+448 GYKANIGIA
-455 IPQKSDFGVARL
+455 QKSDFGVARL

-486 TKATN
+486 TKATT

-496 GGVLGGKIGVPTA
+496 GGVLGGAIGVPTA
-509 LANRPQDPWYFVTG
+509 LANRPQDPWYFVAG

-553 AQLSGLGGVLE
+553 AQLSGLGGALE

-589 DGHDHFIRDDLTKL
+589 DGHDHFLRDDLTKL

-608 VQFGGQYQHNFN
+608 VQFGGQFQHNFN

-643 GGGLVNLSGLAA
+643 GGGLVSLTGVAG
-655 AGVPT
+655 AGVPV
-660 SSTTNARIIDAVLG
+660 SSTTNARIIDAALG
-674 IVTDSQTAYTRSGN
+674 IVTDSQVAYTRSGN
-688 NLTLNPPLTPAQDQA
+688 NLSLNAPLTPAQDQA

-708 NLYAS
+708 NLYVS

-740 GKQVVLVDAADAP
+740 GKQVVLVDEADEP
-753 VKAVD
+753 IKTSD
-758 YLAAR
+758 FLAAR
-763 KAAALIGQVY
+763 QAAALKGQVY
-773 NPQLG
+773 NPQVG

-792 YNPFYAA
+792 YNPFYAS
-799 FSPRVSAAWNPHFS
+799 FSPRIAVAWNPHFS
-813 GDTFMGRIFG
+813 NDSFMGRVFG
-823 QDATVIR
+823 TDGSVIR

-870 GSVNPTDSTAF
+870 GSSNPNDTTAF
-881 RIGVDGNSAPLAAA
+881 RIGVDGNTAPLTAASA
-895 TQTLPQPLYPGYNGA
+895 TLPQPLYPGFNGA
-910 ATATSA
+910 ATASSA

-928 SFNLTVQ
+928 SFNLTIQ
-935 RQITRKMLIEV
+935 RQINRKMLIEV

-954 HEFEPLNINT
+954 HEFQPYNLNT
-964 VPYMMSQGGQS
+964 VPYMMSLGGQS
-975 FASAYAAVETAW
+975 FASAYAAIETAF
-987 GCATSAGLCSHNTT
+987 GCATSAGLCS
-1001 LATTGTTKIYP
+1001 ATTARATAKTPVYP
-1012 AVAPQAFFETSL
+1012 AVSPQAFFETAL
-1024 APTGYCAGY
+1024 AGTGYCAGY

-1043 EASRFGNQQ
+1043 EASHLGNQQ

-1063 GFNFARTMQ
+1063 GFNFARSME

-1090 GAGLTTS
+1090 GAGLTAST
-1097 MGYGNYNA
+1097 GYGNYNA
-1105 GFVTFKTTDYHGLT
+1105 GFVTFKTTDFRGLT
-1119 LQENFTWSKA
+1119 LQENFTYSKA

-1134 EAQATSSFTVND
+1134 EAQATSEYTPND
-1146 AFDLNKSYGVQP
+1146 AFDLGKSYGVQQ

-1179 SSLVGRAAGGWTFSP
+1179 SSLLGRVAGGWTFSP
-1194 IFTAGTGQPITCVT
+1194 IFTAGTGQPLNCTT
-1208 FGGAQA
+1208 FSGAQA
-1214 FGSADDLN
+1214 FGGADDLN
-1222 YTNTEQCI
+1222 YAATEQCI

-1239 HTYRNVTGGVD
+1239 QTHRGITGGVD
-1250 PNGIKIGSA
+1250 PNGIKVGTT
-1259 VAAPGPG
+1259 VAGPGPA
-1266 SVNMFANPVS
+1266 SVSMFSNPVA

-1286 GIDTKNPGSGP
+1286 GIDNRDSGNGP

-1305 MDMGIHKNVKIWE
+1305 MDMQIKKNVKIWE
-1318 SASLQFSGVIT
+1318 STGLEFSGVIT

-1353 TSQGNNPR
+1353 TSQGNSPR